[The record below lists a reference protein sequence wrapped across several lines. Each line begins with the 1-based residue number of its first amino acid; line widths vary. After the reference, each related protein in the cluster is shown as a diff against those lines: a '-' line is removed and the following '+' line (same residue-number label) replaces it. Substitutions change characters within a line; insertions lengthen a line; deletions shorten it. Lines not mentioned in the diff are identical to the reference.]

1 MTTAIPGQET
11 AFEQDVAAYL
21 RELPSL
27 LIRSEGRFALVGNG
41 SVAQVYESKPA
52 AMAAGYSQ
60 FGGGGFL
67 VQQVSRH
74 DLEMGTH
81 WHRR

>member
-1 MTTAIPGQET
+1 MTSAIPGQET
-11 AFEQDVAAYL
+11 AFEQDVQAYL
-21 RELPSL
+21 NALPELLANAEGSYA
-27 LIRSEGRFALVGNG
+27 LIGQGTLARVFA
-41 SVAQVYESKPA
+41 SKVD
-52 AMAAGYSQ
+52 AMAEGYSR
-60 FGGGGFL
+60 FGSGGFL

>member
-1 MTTAIPGQET
+1 MKLAIPGHET
-11 AFEQDVAAYL
+11 AFEQDVQAYL
-21 RELPSL
+21 RALPELL
-27 LIRSEGRFALVGNG
+27 AKFEGRYALVGHG
-41 SVAQVYESKPA
+41 SFAEVFDSKPA
-52 AMAAGYSQ
+52 AMTEGYSR
-60 FGGGGFL
+60 FGPGGFL